1 MSSDDVTGIGRDPDL
16 LEAFYREHVEAVQR
30 FVARRVTDPHTAAD
44 LTTQVFLAVIDAA
57 AGYDPARGAPR
68 AWLFGIARH
77 VVAGEH
83 RRARRQRESAQR
95 WGTRR
100 DLEPDAE
107 ERATERLDAE
117 RDGRRVLEQVSRLP
131 EGLRAVVE
139 LVLVDGLDLSD
150 AADALGITVG
160 NARVRLHRGRR
171 RLAAS
176 LLPALTRPTEEVTT

>member
-1 MSSDDVTGIGRDPDL
+1 MSSDDVTALGRDPDL

-30 FVARRVTDPHTAAD
+30 FVARRVGDPHTAAD

-57 AGYDPARGAPR
+57 PGYDPRRGAPR

-77 VVAGEH
+77 VVVGEH
-83 RRARRQRESAQR
+83 RRARRQRESAAR
-95 WGTRR
+95 WGSRR
-100 DLEPDAE
+100 DLEPDAV

-117 RDGRRVLEQVSRLP
+117 REARRLHDQVSQLP
-131 EGLRAVVE
+131 AGVRAVVE
-139 LVLVDGLDLSD
+139 LVLVDGLELGE

-176 LLPALTRPTEEVTT
+176 LPDLTRPTEEVAS